1 MPRNPD
7 GTYNLP
13 EPPVLSGQTIEAN
26 WANNSFADFS
36 QTFGDSLSRSGQG
49 SMTAQFRGV
58 DGTTG
63 VPGMSFTNEANTGFH
78 RPDAGDLYVSVLGQ
92 DYFRWTDDNGVQL
105 SVDGV
110 VWLDVTDSDDVA
122 GLQVQITDNAD
133 AIIVNAGNIATN
145 TANIIDLDTRV
156 GFLEAANPLTVQ
168 WLEIAAQINQT
179 SIVAGDVTPTAVI
192 DTTTGN
198 RWLLDNSAGGTLTIQ
213 KPVGARDIG
222 PDYTVEGNIIVTNLG
237 AGGPIVIAG
246 AAAQDVIGSVSP
258 VPNAKSVLSYIL
270 HNRSGTYEET
280 YIWSIG

>member
-7 GTYNLP
+7 GTYSLP
-13 EPPVLSGQTIEAN
+13 EAPVLSGQTIEAN
-26 WANNSFADFS
+26 WANSSFADFG

-49 SMTAQFRGV
+49 AMTAQFRAI
-58 DGTTG
+58 DGTGG
-63 VPGMSFTNEANTGFH
+63 VPGMSFVNEANTGFY

-105 SVDGV
+105 SVDGFT
-110 VWLDVTDSDDVA
+110 WLDVTNSDDVA